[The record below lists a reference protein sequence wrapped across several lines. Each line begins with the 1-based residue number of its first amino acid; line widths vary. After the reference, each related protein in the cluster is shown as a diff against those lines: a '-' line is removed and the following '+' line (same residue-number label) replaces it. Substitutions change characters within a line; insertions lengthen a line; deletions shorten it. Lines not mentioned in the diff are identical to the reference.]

1 MKFHAVEPCDI
12 GCYNANRSARHG
24 RVAETGRCF
33 SEYFAV
39 SVVFE
44 NSAAHICLVITFVF
58 HYDESS
64 PVS

>member
-1 MKFHAVEPCDI
+1 MKFHAVEPCVI
-12 GCYNANRSARHG
+12 GSYSANRSARPG
-24 RVAETGRCF
+24 RVAGTMRSF
-33 SEYFAV
+33 SDYFAV

-44 NSAAHICLVITFVF
+44 NSAAHICLVITFVS